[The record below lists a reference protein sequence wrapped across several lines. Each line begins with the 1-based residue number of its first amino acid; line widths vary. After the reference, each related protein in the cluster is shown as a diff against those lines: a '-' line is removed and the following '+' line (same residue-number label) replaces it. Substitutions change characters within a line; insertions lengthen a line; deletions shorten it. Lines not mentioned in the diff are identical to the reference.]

1 MRHDAP
7 EHIQVMYYT
16 SCQNSSNKIKQ
27 SNKCDKLKIGKEVEF
42 RVEIKVL
49 SCPNNRNDWNQ
60 TFKIFP
66 VGSQEA
72 ILVHLEMNCDCSCEH
87 QEDHVSSM
95 HILLKCATKLRLSTF
110 VF

>member
-16 SCQNSSNKIKQ
+16 SCQSSSDEIRQ
-27 SNKCDKLKIGKEVEF
+27 SNKCDKLQIGEEVEF

-49 SCPNNRNDWNQ
+49 HCPNNRNDWKQ

-72 ILVHLEMNCDCSCEH
+72 TLVHLEMNCDCPCEH
-87 QEDHVSSM
+87 KEDHVSIIY
-95 HILLKCATKLRLSTF
+95 ILL
-110 VF
+110 